1 MKSNSIRDKLQ
12 NVCYINNNYIHIQIL
27 TEYEPPLPSSSNH
40 FQHSPHHSQLT
51 RSNSNIIIS
60 NTQHVTTNN
69 NNNLDISYGR
79 IIRTSSNDYRVKR
92 SVSTFECFM
101 NNKDKMKKK
110 IGMISDDCFKL
121 NTVCNT
127 YNNSYTNNTNQ
138 KCVSYINS
146 QPTFYNNIV
155 KNANIRAEIAIVSP
169 TWYRNPPKK
178 NYFIGDK
185 LRKQVAYG
193 NEYNKAR
200 NRFSLTENKR
210 DELRKK
216 DHQHLMEFASGFKVG
231 MPVSLVSFYK

>member
-12 NVCYINNNYIHIQIL
+12 NVLYINTNNMYIQIL
-27 TEYEPPLPSSSNH
+27 TEYEPPLSSSSIH

-60 NTQHVTTNN
+60 NNN

-101 NNKDKMKKK
+101 NNKNKMKKK

-121 NTVCNT
+121 NTACNN
-127 YNNSYTNNTNQ
+127 YNNSYSNNNNNQ
-138 KCVSYINS
+138 KSVSYINS
-146 QPTFYNNIV
+146 QPKFYNNIV
-155 KNANIRAEIAIVSP
+155 KNTNIKTEIAIVSP

-178 NYFIGDK
+178 KYFIADK
-185 LRKQVAYG
+185 LRKQVPYG
-193 NEYNKAR
+193 NDYNKER

-210 DELRKK
+210 DEIRKK

-231 MPVSLVSFYK
+231 LPISLVSFYK